1 MGDVRMLISLLH
13 CRVLRSPRLLIKLSE
28 AIPRCSSV
36 SDIKYEL
43 ERFRFLYGFD
53 SAKANNERRKSFFYF
68 LSQTNIV
75 DSVENFF
82 IFRV

>member
-1 MGDVRMLISLLH
+1 MLISLLH

-53 SAKANNERRKSFFYF
+53 SAKANNERRKSFFIF
-68 LSQTNIV
+68 SRKPTLSTQSRT
-75 DSVENFF
+75 F
-82 IFRV
+82 